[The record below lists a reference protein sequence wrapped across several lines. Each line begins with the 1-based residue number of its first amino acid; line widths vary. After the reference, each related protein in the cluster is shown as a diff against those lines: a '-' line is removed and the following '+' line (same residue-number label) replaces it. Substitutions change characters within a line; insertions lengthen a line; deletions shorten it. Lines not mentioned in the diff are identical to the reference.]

1 MENAP
6 IIYRVS
12 YWEGLSDGTYIDFWS
27 FEKAEDY
34 FNDITSSDEVS
45 AKLLELEPSSN
56 GRWKFKRTLKY
67 YSQAS

>member
-12 YWEGLSDGTYIDFWS
+12 YWDGLSDGKFVDFWS
-27 FEKAEDY
+27 LERAEDY
-34 FNDITSSDEVS
+34 FNDITSLDEVS
-45 AKLLELEPSSN
+45 AKILELEPTTN

-67 YSQAS
+67 YSAAS